1 MGSHCQVG
9 EETGVLVIVTQCH
22 TVSHSVTQC
31 HTVSHSVT
39 QCHTVVG
46 VTVYITGR
54 LELEFGRPKAAPVP
68 PVTSHQSPVTSHQ
81 SPVTS
86 HQSPVTMTPYCVLLF
101 LLVASSHARPQAPSP
116 RVLTD
121 YVPAPDCDSIFRRS
135 LPECQQESTA
145 YGNFGDVW
153 GELTVDVSSPV
164 LFISQPKD
172 LIEKR
177 KKKKEEEQSLI
188 SV

>member
-1 MGSHCQVG
+1 MG
-9 EETGVLVIVTQCH
+9 VIVRWGRRQGYW
-22 TVSHSVTQC
+22 S
-31 HTVSHSVT
+31 VSHSVT

-86 HQSPVTMTPYCVLLF
+86 HQSPV
-101 LLVASSHARPQAPSP
+101 ASPQAPSP

-135 LPECQQESTA
+135 LPECQQESSA

>member
-1 MGSHCQVG
+1 MGSHPEVG
-9 EETGVLVIVTQCH
+9 LGDRWTRHSH

-31 HTVSHSVT
+31 YTVI
-39 QCHTVVG
+39 G
-46 VTVYITGR
+46 VTGVHITETGAR
-54 LELEFGRPKAAPVP
+54 VWNRPIAAPVP
-68 PVTSHQSPVTSHQ
+68 T
-81 SPVTS
+81 
-86 HQSPVTMTPYCVLLF
+86 VTMTSFSVILF
-101 LLVASSHARPQAPSP
+101 FLVSSSHARPQVSSHPVPPSDRA

-121 YVPAPDCDSIFRRS
+121 FVPAPDCDSVFRRS
-135 LPECQQESTA
+135 LPECQHQSTG

-177 KKKKEEEQSLI
+177 KQKKEEEEQSSI

>member
-22 TVSHSVTQC
+22 TWAHSVTQC

-81 SPVTS
+81 SPV
-86 HQSPVTMTPYCVLLF
+86 
-101 LLVASSHARPQAPSP
+101 ARPQVSTHPAPSP